1 MKTKTKRTTTTRP
14 WIKVQAINPAN
25 SSPIMR
31 QAILEV
37 LVNGVTKK
45 LNAVDAWV
53 RVEYQ
58 NDRARVFGSNGQ
70 KVLCSLV

>member
-14 WIKVQAINPAN
+14 WIKVQAIKPPN
-25 SSPIMR
+25 SSPLIH
-31 QAILEV
+31 QAVLEV
-37 LVNGVTKK
+37 LVNGVTDK

-58 NDRARVFGSNGQ
+58 NNRARVFGSNGQ
-70 KVLCSLV
+70 KVLCVLK